1 MTLHELEPGTEMIL
15 ESARLF
21 EQPERLQK
29 MDGRLFVV
37 KESHMLGGIRVYTL
51 DHCESE
57 LGVPYTIMGAWI
69 TPTRPV
75 RY

>member
-1 MTLHELEPGTEMIL
+1 MTLYELEPGTEVIL

-37 KESHMLGGIRVYTL
+37 KESHMLGEIRGIYV
-51 DHCESE
+51 
-57 LGVPYTIMGAWI
+57 
-69 TPTRPV
+69 RPL
-75 RY
+75 